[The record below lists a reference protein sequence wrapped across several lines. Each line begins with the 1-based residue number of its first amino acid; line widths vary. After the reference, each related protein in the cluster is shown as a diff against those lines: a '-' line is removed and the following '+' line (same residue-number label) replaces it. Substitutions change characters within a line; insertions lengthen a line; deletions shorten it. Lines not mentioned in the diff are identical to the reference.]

1 MHVPH
6 DHAALLVIDM
16 QRAFL
21 DPDAAR
27 ARSGGDVTPLMAA
40 IPGCT
45 ALVELARA
53 ADVPVIFTRY
63 VYSAGMADFGPAR
76 TERARRRRAAGAL
89 APDDPGIEIVD
100 VLAPRRGEVV
110 IDKARAS
117 AFYGTRLE
125 PVLTGTGIRN
135 LVICGV
141 TTNICVESTA
151 RDAGQRDYGTFVVRD
166 AVAELTPE
174 RHENALAAIDWYF
187 GTTCAV
193 ADVAGSWP
201 AAPGR
206 S

>member
-1 MHVPH
+1 MSVPL
-6 DHAALLVIDM
+6 DHTALLVIDM

-21 DPDAAR
+21 DVGAAR
-27 ARSGGDVTPLMAA
+27 SRAGGDVTPLQAA
-40 IPGCT
+40 LPGCVT
-45 ALVELARA
+45 LVALAREA
-53 ADVPVIFTRY
+53 GVPVIFTRY
-63 VYSAGMADFGPAR
+63 VYSEGMVDFGPAR
-76 TERARRRRAAGAL
+76 TERARRRLDAGAL
-89 APDDPGIEIVD
+89 SPQDPGIEIVD
-100 VLAPRRGEVV
+100 ELAPRRAEVV

-125 PVLTGTGIRN
+125 PVLTGSAIRN

-187 GTTCAV
+187 GTVCTV
-193 ADVAGSWP
+193 ADVTGSW
-201 AAPGR
+201 APSPER